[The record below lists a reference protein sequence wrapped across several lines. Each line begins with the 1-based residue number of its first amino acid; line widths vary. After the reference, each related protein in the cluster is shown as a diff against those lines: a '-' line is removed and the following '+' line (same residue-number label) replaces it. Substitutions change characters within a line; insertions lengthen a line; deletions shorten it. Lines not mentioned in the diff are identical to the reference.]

1 MNDPLHPCTGHALEV
16 SGVAK
21 SFGSTR
27 ALIDVDLDVADG
39 ELLALV
45 GPSGCGK
52 STLLRVVAGLTAA
65 DRGEVRIGGRLVEDG
80 SRRADPEQRDVGLV
94 FQEHALFPH
103 LTVSR
108 EHHVR
113 AAGIEPC
120 RAPAPRRP
128 LAGDD
133 RPAGQRR
140 PLPAR
145 AVGRRA
151 PTGRP
156 RPALAPQPRLM
167 LLDEPFA
174 SLDPNLRA
182 QIRADVVHL
191 LHETGTAAVFVT
203 HDQSEALAVGDRIA
217 VIRAGRIE
225 QVGTPVEVFHHP
237 ANRFVAGFMGE
248 ARFLA
253 IDPVTNM
260 TELGPAGT
268 RRQRSPPAGCSSCA
282 RATCTI
288 HCKDAPSYAVR
299 GEGRRRRVPW
309 CDPRLRVVVAVG
321 HARCAPSSRTRSSCT
336 SATRCTC
343 RSTAGHHASV
353 ADDRLI
359 SRWRACHR
367 WRATIRSRCPPPQ
380 FSNSVIVSPSP
391 AARPGVQP
399 WLSS

>member
-1 MNDPLHPCTGHALEV
+1 MNDQLIPVTGRALEV

-52 STLLRVVAGLTAA
+52 STLLRVVAGLNAA

-108 EHHVR
+108 NIMFGLR
-113 AAGIEPC
+113 ALS
-120 RAPAPRRP
+120 RP
-128 LAGDD
+128 E
-133 RPAGQRR
+133 RQRR
-140 PLPAR
+140 ADHWLATIGLPGNGDRYPHELSGGERQRVALAR
-145 AVGRRA
+145 
-151 PTGRP
+151 
-156 RPALAPQPRLM
+156 ALAPHPRLM

-203 HDQSEALAVGDRIA
+203 HDQAEALAIGDRIA

-225 QVGTPVEVFHHP
+225 QIGTPVDVFHHP

-248 ARFLA
+248 ARFLP

-260 TELGPAGT
+260 TELGPAAI
-268 RRQRSPPAGCSSCA
+268 RRREPTGDLLVVRPSDV
-282 RATCTI
+282 RI
-288 HCKDAPSYAVR
+288 HCKDAPSYAV
-299 GEGRRRRVPW
+299 EAK
-309 CDPRLRVVVAVG
+309 VVAAEFRGASRVYELSLPSG
-321 HARCAPSSRTRSSCT
+321 ALVRCEQSHEVDLHLGDSVHVSLTPGYHAA
-336 SATRCTC
+336 
-343 RSTAGHHASV
+343 
-353 ADDRLI
+353 
-359 SRWRACHR
+359 
-367 WRATIRSRCPPPQ
+367 
-380 FSNSVIVSPSP
+380 VSDTG
-391 AARPGVQP
+391 A
-399 WLSS
+399 